1 MPKRSTSCDIDAK
14 GDLELSLALFDAG
27 LTHEAF
33 YWTAQGKVALVAVA
47 GGIKTLVLEDTP
59 MAAIRAAEIKLT
71 GGL

>member
-1 MPKRSTSCDIDAK
+1 MPKPSTSCDIK
-14 GDLELSLALFDAG
+14 PIGDLAMALFDAG

-33 YWTAQGKVALVAVA
+33 YWTAHGKVALVAVA

-59 MAAIRAAEIKLT
+59 MKAVRAAEIKLT